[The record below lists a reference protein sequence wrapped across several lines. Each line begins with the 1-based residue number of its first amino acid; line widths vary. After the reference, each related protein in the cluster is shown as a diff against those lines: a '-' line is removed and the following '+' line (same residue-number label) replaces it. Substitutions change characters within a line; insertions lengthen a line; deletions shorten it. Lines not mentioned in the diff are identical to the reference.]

1 MKPRNLPSLPLLVLV
16 AVLSLALGSFGTATA
31 AGLTT
36 KQVKK
41 IAAKVVKKSG
51 PTLSVSHAA
60 TADTATNATTLM
72 GEPAGNYK
80 NPVYRFVLPVQAA
93 AASRTYSF
101 SGLPAGTY
109 LIGYSAFASVT
120 ASGSDFVCQARAN
133 ATSPWEVF
141 SGSSAYLVSYATS
154 EATAAL
160 TLTGAPPQVFCTS
173 PGTTFAIYS
182 ASDYLS
188 TVTFTRVDGITNG
201 VVTSTRPDSDA
212 APRTLP
218 R

>member
-1 MKPRNLPSLPLLVLV
+1 MKSRVISVPLLVLV
-16 AVLSLALGSFGTATA
+16 AVVALLLGSLGTATA

-36 KQVKK
+36 KKVKK

-51 PTLSVSHAA
+51 PSLSVAHAA
-60 TADTATNATTLM
+60 TADSAVSATNLL
-72 GEPAGNYK
+72 GQPASQYK
-80 NPVYRFVLPVQAA
+80 NPVYRFVLPEQPV

-109 LIGYSAFASVT
+109 LIGYSAFASTT

-133 ATSPWEVF
+133 AASPWEVF
-141 SGSSAYLVSYATS
+141 SGSSAYLAGYATS

-160 TLTGAPPQVFCTS
+160 TLTGAPPQVYCTS
-173 PGTTFAIYS
+173 PGTTFSIYS
-182 ASDYLS
+182 ATDYLS

-201 VVTSTRPDSDA
+201 IVTSTRPGSDDV
-212 APRTLP
+212 PRTQP